1 MEPQRESDREGQ
13 VEEGVRVVLLK
24 LVTDGSRPIGEMS
37 ESWGEEQKIETD
49 VKHTVLFFFT
59 VC

>member
-37 ESWGEEQKIETD
+37 ES
-49 VKHTVLFFFT
+49 
-59 VC
+59 